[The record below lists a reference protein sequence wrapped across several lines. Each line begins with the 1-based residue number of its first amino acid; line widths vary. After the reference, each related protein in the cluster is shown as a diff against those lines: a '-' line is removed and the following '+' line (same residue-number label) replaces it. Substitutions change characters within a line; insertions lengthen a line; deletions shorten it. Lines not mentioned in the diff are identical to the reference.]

1 MMFLVF
7 GVVSVLLV
15 GHGASVG
22 KFSEVNSSTVY
33 ITPAN
38 VTDIQKFLDSQ
49 NINVQTGVPQLSST
63 PKFGVNTNVVLH
75 DSNGTAYK
83 YNSFFNVPQQYSL
96 VSDNGLILDLG
107 DVDVG
112 VYGVS
117 NSANNMLV
125 QGRIQF
131 WLDSNL
137 EADRFFFGQ
146 GQATNK
152 TLALTIDGKPDYKF
166 TFKDEGANWEDGS
179 SHYFKVMITQVNAT
193 VGTGFDTLSY
203 ASHTNFLAYELQ
215 MKLDKSKVVVK
226 NLQGFAQ
233 TQYPADIT
241 IQTCGQT
248 GIIGSQFTGGDSF
261 NEYVI
266 ANSVSSPEI
275 QILNNGYQIADLPP
289 TVPSNPIPNSETPQK
304 FGVVCGTKITGLP
317 RDTILMFK
325 VNGVGYLVQTP
336 KTQYDYKMTCSLKDL
351 TPNAGGNHQYA
362 FGGCANNFGV
372 PP

>member
-125 QGRIQF
+125 QGR
-131 WLDSNL
+131 
-137 EADRFFFGQ
+137 
-146 GQATNK
+146 
-152 TLALTIDGKPDYKF
+152 
-166 TFKDEGANWEDGS
+166 
-179 SHYFKVMITQVNAT
+179 
-193 VGTGFDTLSY
+193 
-203 ASHTNFLAYELQ
+203 
-215 MKLDKSKVVVK
+215 
-226 NLQGFAQ
+226 
-233 TQYPADIT
+233 
-241 IQTCGQT
+241 
-248 GIIGSQFTGGDSF
+248 
-261 NEYVI
+261 
-266 ANSVSSPEI
+266 
-275 QILNNGYQIADLPP
+275 
-289 TVPSNPIPNSETPQK
+289 
-304 FGVVCGTKITGLP
+304 
-317 RDTILMFK
+317 
-325 VNGVGYLVQTP
+325 
-336 KTQYDYKMTCSLKDL
+336 
-351 TPNAGGNHQYA
+351 
-362 FGGCANNFGV
+362 
-372 PP
+372 